1 MSEPNRQQQLRLDST
16 LASVDL
22 AENAVSEAARQLGFN
37 DDQQYELGMAVR
49 ESMVNAVIHGNKSDQ
64 GKHVVLTVQSENG
77 ALRVVVEDEG
87 DGLVMSDVADP
98 TAGDNLLRSS
108 GRGLLIIKA
117 YTDEFAVEPRQPR
130 GTRVVMVKRR

>member
-49 ESMVNAVIHGNKSDQ
+49 ESMVNAVIHGNKSDR
-64 GKHVVLTVQSENG
+64 GKHVVLTVHSENG